1 MPAEDMPTK
10 SHLRRYK
17 VLTETNAA
25 TKLLFCSK
33 KNIFYFFPFRSFVEI
48 HIPNLLKSSM
58 RHVDNT
64 T

>member
-10 SHLRRYK
+10 SHLRRNK
-17 VLTETNAA
+17 VLAETNAA

-33 KNIFYFFPFRSFVEI
+33 KNIFNFFPFSSFVEI
-48 HIPNLLKSSM
+48 HIPNLLMSSM